1 MEEQRKYQRFS
12 LTLPVRIEP
21 ITSDRKQVFEFQ
33 TRDISASGAFVD
45 TTSPLSMGTRIK
57 MNLTGKSQ
65 RIKDLTG
72 AQSLIECEGVV
83 VRSTPKGVGVC
94 FDRNCQILS
103 LKGL

>member
-1 MEEQRKYQRFS
+1 LEEQRKYQRFP

-21 ITSDRKQVFEFQ
+21 IPSDRKQVFEFE

-45 TTSPLSMGTRIK
+45 TTSPFSNGTRIK

-72 AQSLIECEGVV
+72 AQIFIECEGVV
-83 VRSTPKGVGVC
+83 VRSTPTGVAVC

>member
-1 MEEQRKYQRFS
+1 LEEQRKYQRFP

-21 ITSDRKQVFEFQ
+21 ITSNRKQVFEFR

-45 TTSPLSMGTRIK
+45 TTSSFSLGTRIK

-72 AQSLIECEGVV
+72 AQILIECEGNI
-83 VRSTPKGVGVC
+83 VRATPKGMAVC
-94 FDRNCQILS
+94 FDKECQILS
-103 LKGL
+103 LKGY